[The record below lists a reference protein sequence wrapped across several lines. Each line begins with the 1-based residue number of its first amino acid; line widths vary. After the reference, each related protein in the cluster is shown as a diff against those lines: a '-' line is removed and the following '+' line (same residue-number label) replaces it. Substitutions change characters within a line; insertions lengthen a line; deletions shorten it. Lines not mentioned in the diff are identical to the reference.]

1 MPDKSR
7 RSRRNISSKRKTDN
21 ILKEPGSLVAG
32 NSINTATTVQ
42 GGISS
47 TNSQKQTDTGYSS
60 TAYLWAEIKW
70 IGIVTL
76 IIIILMVISYFIFK

>member
-21 ILKEPGSLVAG
+21 VLKETGSLVAG
-32 NSINTATTVQ
+32 NSINSATTVS
-42 GGISS
+42 GGNSS
-47 TNSQKQTDTGYSS
+47 TNSQKLTDTGCSS

-76 IIIILMVISYFIFK
+76 IIIILMVISYLIFK